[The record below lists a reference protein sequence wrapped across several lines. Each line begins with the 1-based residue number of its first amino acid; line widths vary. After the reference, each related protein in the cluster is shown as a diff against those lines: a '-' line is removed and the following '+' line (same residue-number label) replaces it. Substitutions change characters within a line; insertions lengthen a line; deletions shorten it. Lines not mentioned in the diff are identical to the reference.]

1 MTQQFAIFGC
11 TGNRVTPAVRLPK
24 HTKSLRALFTKCC
37 VGILGSTLILPS
49 QSIGQERNIYATTYD
64 YWYEGRTTACGNA
77 YQHWGISAASGSLP
91 CGTRVRL
98 SYRGRSLTVPIRDAC
113 ECSIDLSAGAAAALG
128 VNGSAVVRISY

>member
-1 MTQQFAIFGC
+1 MRRLSIILATLFCA
-11 TGNRVTPAVRLPK
+11 PAVYAH
-24 HTKSLRALFTKCC
+24 HT
-37 VGILGSTLILPS
+37 GGS
-49 QSIGQERNIYATTYD
+49 QIYATIYD
-64 YWYEGRTTACGNA
+64 EWYHGRTTACGNT